1 MSLATSSLSRVH
13 LFNSPALRLAAVALC
28 ASVLGSVAHAATR
41 CVNPGGKNGCYSTIS
56 AAIAAASPRDVIKVQ
71 PGTYHEQVTITKPL
85 SLIATKRNQAII
97 DATGKWNGIFINGMA
112 AAPNS
117 GLSSVV
123 ISGFHVRDA
132 KFEGIL
138 IANASD
144 VTILENLV
152 THNNQALDTS
162 KLQCPGIPAFETN
175 EGEDCGEGIHLMA
188 ATHASLVRNEVAW
201 NAGGILTSD
210 ETGPSYDNVISENF
224 VHDNPYDCGITM
236 ASHGPAVSV
245 IPSAKLP
252 FGISHNTVS
261 LNRSWHNGRQQ
272 PGAGAGIGIFAPF
285 PGTTDSGNVI
295 IGNDV
300 RDNGLPG
307 ITMHNHAYAPAA
319 PPVNLNNNLIIKN
332 YLSGNLAD
340 TADAATPGLTGIN
353 IYSVAP
359 IYGTVVLQNIFE
371 DEAYDIVFKAPSGQL
386 SAHLN
391 NLTDNVGVDNLG
403 TGKIDATE
411 NWWNCATGPGS
422 GNCASVEGSGVA
434 VAPWLGSPFS
444 LLPH

>member
-1 MSLATSSLSRVH
+1 MSLAAHSPSRIS
-13 LFNSPALRLAAVALC
+13 LFNSPLLRLAAITLG

-56 AAIAAASPRDVIKVQ
+56 AAVAAASPHDVIKVQ
-71 PGTYHEQVTITKPL
+71 PGTYHEQVTITKAL
-85 SLIATKRNQAII
+85 SLIATKRGEAII
-97 DATGKWNGIFINGMA
+97 DATGKSTGIFINGMGG
-112 AAPNS
+112 APNS
-117 GLSSVV
+117 GVSNVV

-152 THNNQALDTS
+152 THNNRALDTS
-162 KLQCPGIPAFETN
+162 KLECPGVPAFETN

-188 ATHASLVRNEVAW
+188 AKHASIVRNEVAW
-201 NAGGILTSD
+201 NSGGILTSD
-210 ETGPSYDNVISENF
+210 ETGPSHDNVISENF

-252 FGISHNTVS
+252 FGVRHNTIS

-272 PGAGAGIGIFAPF
+272 PGAGAGIGVFAPF

-295 IGNDV
+295 INNDV

-307 ITMHNHAYAPAA
+307 ITMHNHAYAPGA
-319 PPVNLNNNLIIKN
+319 PPVNLDNNLIIGN
-332 YLSGNLAD
+332 YIARNEAD
-340 TADAATPGLTGIN
+340 TEDAATPGRTGIN
-353 IYSVAP
+353 VYSVAP
-359 IYGTVVLQNIFE
+359 IYGTVILENIFE
-371 DEAYDIVFKAPSGQL
+371 DEAYDIVFKAPAGKL
-386 SAHLN
+386 TAHLN
-391 NLTDNVGVDNLG
+391 NFNDNVGVDNMG
-403 TGKIDATE
+403 SANIDATE
-411 NWWNCATGPGS
+411 NWWNCAMGPGT
-422 GNCASVEGSGVA
+422 GNCASVEGSKVE

-444 LLPH
+444 PLPH